1 MWYCGKVLLI
11 VTENRNRENFSI
23 PLPQKF
29 QSIEMRRVV
38 IVRKSFPQRH
48 PLHYAMQRSVQG
60 KQSNREKGWQY
71 VPIYGMV
78 RVEVK
83 PDSVERR
90 TCNGGCKN
98 KNYECLWCS
107 V

>member
-1 MWYCGKVLLI
+1 MKSNLMEQRYLLI
-11 VTENRNRENFSI
+11 RRTRFCCSSFSFT
-23 PLPQKF
+23 KYAD
-29 QSIEMRRVV
+29 SIKLKTLHN
-38 IVRKSFPQRH
+38 I
-48 PLHYAMQRSVQG
+48 HYAMQRSVQG